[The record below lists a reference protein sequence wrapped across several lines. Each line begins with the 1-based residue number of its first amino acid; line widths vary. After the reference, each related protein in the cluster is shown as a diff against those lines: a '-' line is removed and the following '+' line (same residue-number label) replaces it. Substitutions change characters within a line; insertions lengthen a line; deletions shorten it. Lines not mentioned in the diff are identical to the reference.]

1 MKEVFKRLK
10 KKEVV
15 GAYKEEA
22 FNEPLHVTKTIV
34 DDVPMLVIIS
44 RSCMFFEW
52 RIGMYLVDCVI
63 VRV

>member
-1 MKEVFKRLK
+1 VFKGLK
-10 KKEVV
+10 KKEVF

-22 FNEPLHVTKTIV
+22 FNELPHVTKTIV
-34 DDVPMLVIIS
+34 DDISMLVIIP

-52 RIGMYLVDCVI
+52 WIGMYLVDCVI